1 MKVSRFRI
9 GFALGTILREGWCP
23 VLRRR
28 ARLGRLALVLVVW
41 GSAIPAAVLSHTPAS
56 AHAGLTALTVES
68 DPGQP
73 PPVVD
78 GICERDLEY
87 RGAWRSPLLYRPRV
101 GWPAAAD
108 DRISGCPLPQ
118 PYPTSVPASRPR
130 RRSGTGALGRPP

>member
-1 MKVSRFRI
+1 
-9 GFALGTILREGWCP
+9 

-28 ARLGRLALVLVVW
+28 VRLGRLALVLVVW

-118 PYPTSVPASRPR
+118 TPAAPKRRLMGLRRDKASATSSDWRD
-130 RRSGTGALGRPP
+130 GT